1 MKLVCTQENLAK
13 GLQTVSRVA
22 TTRSSLPIL
31 ANILVAT
38 DGGRLKLA
46 ATDLE
51 VGVTTWI
58 GAKVTG
64 DGLITLPARLFVD
77 FVTSNTDDTLEV
89 ALNGQGAVITSSHF
103 SATLNGMDA
112 NDFPLIPPP
121 GKDEVAIVPASALKR
136 TLQSTL
142 YAAAVDDT
150 RPVLNGVFLKI
161 SGTTLTMA
169 ATDSYRLAERRIE
182 LNSSRK
188 EPVTLILP
196 ARAAAELVRILPD
209 TDDTVTLTLSA
220 NQLSLAVADIQ
231 VVSRLIEGTY
241 PDYQQIIPKDV
252 GTSVTVSRS
261 ELAAAVKMASLFA
274 RDAAGHIRL
283 KFLPGSGLDIEAV
296 SPSAGRNTASMS
308 TEVTGAALEVAF
320 NAKYVLDALNAMHAS
335 DVTLSSAGADRP
347 GILKPVGDD
356 TYLALVMPLRLDA

>member
-1 MKLVCTQENLAK
+1 MKLVCTKENLTK
-13 GLQTVSRVA
+13 GLQAVSRVA

-58 GAKVTG
+58 GAKVTSEG
-64 DGLITLPARLFVD
+64 SVTLPARLFMD
-77 FVTSNTDDTLEV
+77 FVSSNTDDTLDLSV
-89 ALNGQGAVITSSHF
+89 NGYEATITSAHYN
-103 SATLNGMDA
+103 ATLNGMDA

-121 GKDEVAIVPASALKR
+121 GKDELAVLSASTLKR
-136 TLQSTL
+136 ALQSTL

-150 RPVLNGVFLKI
+150 RPVLNGVFIKVDGAIL
-161 SGTTLTMA
+161 TLA
-169 ATDSYRLAERRIE
+169 ATDSYRLAERQVEITSTHKE
-182 LNSSRK
+182 L
-188 EPVTLILP
+188 EALILP

-209 TDDTVTLTLSA
+209 TDEKVTLTLSA
-220 NQLSLAVADIQ
+220 NQLSLTTEDTQ

-241 PDYQQIIPKDV
+241 PDYRQIIPKET
-252 GTSVTVSRS
+252 GTSATVSRS
-261 ELAAAVKMASLFA
+261 EISAAVKMASLFA

-283 KFLPGSGLDIEAV
+283 KFKPGDGLDIDAV
-296 SPSAGRNTASMS
+296 SPSAGRNTA
-308 TEVTGAALEVAF
+308 TVAAEVTGENIEVAF
-320 NAKYVLDALNAMHAS
+320 NAKYVLDALNAMQS
-335 DVTLSSAGADRP
+335 DQVVLSSTGPDRA

-356 TYLALVMPLRLDA
+356 THLALVMPLRLDA